1 MPKVADLPA
10 LVGMVH
16 LLPLPGS
23 PAYAASMQQVV
34 EDAVDRAQTLEQA
47 GFGAL
52 MIENF
57 GDVPFHAGT
66 VPAVTVAAMTAC
78 VSAIRSDVG
87 ARVGVNV
94 LRNDALSAV
103 AVAAATGA
111 SFIRVN
117 VLTGSM
123 YTDQGPIVG
132 QAAEV
137 ARERVRLAPEMGVWA
152 DIFVKHASPPPGL
165 TLEQSAVDTWE
176 RGGAHALIVSGT
188 GTGHAPDLER
198 FARIRSAVPEAPL
211 VVGSG
216 ATPDNLGRLAEV
228 ADHVVVGTS
237 LEEGGRPGNRLDPAR
252 IEAFLSA
259 ATRAGLA

>member
-1 MPKVADLPA
+1 MDR
-10 LVGMVH
+10 
-16 LLPLPGS
+16 
-23 PAYAASMQQVV
+23 VV
-34 EDAVDRAQTLEQA
+34 EDAVGRARLLTES
-47 GFGAL
+47 GFEAL

-57 GDVPFHAGT
+57 GDVPFFAGS
-66 VPAVTVAAMTAC
+66 VPPVTVAAMTAC
-78 VSAIRSDVG
+78 IAGIRAEVP
-87 ARVGVNV
+87 AAVGVNV

-111 SFIRVN
+111 AFMRVN

-137 ARERVRLAPEMGVWA
+137 SRERARLAPELAVWA
-152 DIFVKHASPPPGL
+152 DVFVKHASPPPGL

-198 FARIRSAVPEAPL
+198 FERIRSVVPEAPL

-216 ATPDNLGRLAEV
+216 ASPDNLGQLAEV
-228 ADHVVVGTS
+228 ADHIVVGTS
-237 LEEGGRPGNRLDPAR
+237 LEEGGRPGAPLDPSR
-252 IEAFLSA
+252 IEAFLSVA
-259 ATRAGLA
+259 RRVGLT